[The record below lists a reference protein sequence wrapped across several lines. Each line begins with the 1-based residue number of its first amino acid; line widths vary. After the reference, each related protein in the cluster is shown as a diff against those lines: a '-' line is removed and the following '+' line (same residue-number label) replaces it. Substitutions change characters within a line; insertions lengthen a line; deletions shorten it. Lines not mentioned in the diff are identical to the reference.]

1 MLDIQKVNWN
11 YPTPIWFGIG
21 RINDLHNA
29 CIHLNFSNPLIVT
42 DPYMLDNQGFKEI
55 ISQLE
60 NNSMSYTI
68 FSEIKGNPNG
78 TNISDG
84 VQCFRANQN
93 DGIIAVGGGSSLDA
107 GKAIAFMSMQ
117 SRDLFFFE
125 DIGDNWTHANT
136 ENLPAVIAIPTT
148 AGTGSETGRSSLII
162 DETNHTKKIIFH
174 QSMLPELVIMD
185 PNLTISLPQHL
196 TAATGM
202 DSLAHC
208 LEAYCAKGFHPM
220 ADGIAVEGLKNIKDH
235 LLNAFNNPSDIESR
249 SKLLVTSAMGSTA
262 FQKGLGLIHSLS
274 HPINAV
280 NDIHHGLSN
289 AIFTPYVLK
298 FNEPVIRERIILL
311 TKYLEIDNQSFNGFM
326 EWILSIRKDLE
337 IPHTLKELKVDFDF
351 DMLASMALKDP
362 STAPNPKD
370 INFDGM
376 KQLYIDAYEGNL

>member
-1 MLDIQKVNWN
+1 MFNYYNPSKIIFETGILKNKKKLKAIIGDGDYCIFTYSDKVFEEYSNQIVEALGK
-11 YPTPIWFGIG
+11 PKLI
-21 RINDLHNA
+21 INNILP
-29 CIHLNFSNPLIVT
+29 NPDYKNL
-42 DPYMLDNQGFKEI
+42 KEI
-55 ISQLE
+55 SK
-60 NNSMSYTI
+60 S
-68 FSEIKGNPNG
+68 FSLKCSKIK
-78 TNISDG
+78 
-84 VQCFRANQN
+84 FA
-93 DGIIAVGGGSSLDA
+93 IALGGGSVIDTAKFIVLGKGNFDKTIEYVEKKVSSFPSTDLDL
-107 GKAIAFMSMQ
+107 IS
-117 SRDLFFFE
+117 
-125 DIGDNWTHANT
+125 
-136 ENLPAVIAIPTT
+136 IPTT

-174 QSMLPELVIMD
+174 PSMLPELVIMD

-280 NDIHHGLSN
+280 NDVHHGLSN

-326 EWILSIRKDLE
+326 EWILSIRKDLR

-351 DMLASMALKDP
+351 DMLAKMALKDP

>member
-1 MLDIQKVNWN
+1 
-11 YPTPIWFGIG
+11 
-21 RINDLHNA
+21 
-29 CIHLNFSNPLIVT
+29 
-42 DPYMLDNQGFKEI
+42 MLDNQGFKEI

-60 NNSMSYTI
+60 NNSMTI
-68 FSEIKGNPNG
+68 LFSEIKGNPNG
-78 TNISDG
+78 TNVSDG

-174 QSMLPELVIMD
+174 PSMLPELVIMD

-235 LLNAFNNPSDIESR
+235 LLNAFNNP
-249 SKLLVTSAMGSTA
+249 
-262 FQKGLGLIHSLS
+262 
-274 HPINAV
+274 
-280 NDIHHGLSN
+280 
-289 AIFTPYVLK
+289 
-298 FNEPVIRERIILL
+298 
-311 TKYLEIDNQSFNGFM
+311 
-326 EWILSIRKDLE
+326 
-337 IPHTLKELKVDFDF
+337 
-351 DMLASMALKDP
+351 
-362 STAPNPKD
+362 
-370 INFDGM
+370 
-376 KQLYIDAYEGNL
+376 